1 MENGRVLSDQASSQ
15 NQVVT
20 FSQEWHFYKPC
31 LPYNLNSITF
41 FVRQFDF
48 AVIKQEFFLYVGA
61 FFDKIIDCSLELR
74 YINVHKNAQLSRG
87 LTILKS
93 LKSKS

>member
-1 MENGRVLSDQASSQ
+1 MV
-15 NQVVT
+15 
-20 FSQEWHFYKPC
+20 
-31 LPYNLNSITF
+31 

-74 YINVHKNAQLSRG
+74 CIYVRQKCSIIKPQ
-87 LTILKS
+87 S
-93 LKSKS
+93 LKSKSWDWMRSKISQALYISLELHK